1 VKSVVKKDG
10 GSSVQGCGRLHPIA
24 IHDYAMRLLDWVKIL
39 VAGLFGPRAKLP
51 YLSKSL
57 RANLAGGPSV
67 AKGDPRTLKRYLD
80 VIKCAARVGPDQ
92 LVQVVRE
99 FDPYF
104 SETVVGDSTP
114 LRSGLAVLESAPK
127 LTKEVLEAAL
137 CLSRLAGDIRAWRKA
152 LQQRCL
158 LAARTGDSNE
168 LLARLFERQQ
178 EGSLSKEEHEEILR
192 SYLERRSFDSIPA
205 WSQFF
210 ASLPESLAPSL
221 HQVYA
226 ARGRLSEAA
235 NLAETEGN
243 LRQAA
248 DYLLVMPGKQAA
260 LRAVALSAG
269 LAGSKTH
276 LAAHRRVAEL
286 SFAEHD
292 FAEAAVHYQ
301 QVGDLERA
309 SDCLRN
315 LGRFAAAIQ
324 LRPVI
329 QPAWLAELRDEIER
343 VIRAN
348 LELHDFAG
356 AARTLCS
363 VESAWRSKSIEAPH
377 QAEAERFRHLLG
389 ETVKTARLAL
399 EAEARTSQVQLGDNL
414 FKRWSL
420 FEEAVGNYLEAA
432 LQAEMAHDYFNA
444 SLLFEKAGAFGQ
456 ALSALGQIPQGAD
469 PKRRA
474 ELLERGGSYFMA
486 GLLYEKMGDTDRAVE
501 MFESAGE
508 FARAA
513 HVRQLQVGDEK
524 AVFDEKWLALLINAR
539 RVELLAELCLL
550 QARSSGRS
558 ADEKASR
565 LRRIKSLA
573 EQKLIGPKWAAEVA
587 AELPSIEETD
597 KETFRQ
603 QAGPWAEA
611 AVQTVRDTY
620 LDCFGLDLGT
630 SNSAVALFNKKT
642 RKAEIALWRG
652 QQTFPS
658 VFAVDQTGRELLGIP
673 ESELIGKSPR
683 GIVTRAKRQMGTDH
697 RYSVDGKTFRAEE
710 ISARIVSHAGTVAAD
725 YLRDRIA
732 DQMLALASGALGKAP
747 PREWIVEYLAE
758 QPQRLVPDKAVIT
771 VPAYFTDVQKQATRT
786 AATLA
791 RIKVLRLIHEP
802 TAACLAQRSNDAF
815 EGTLLVVDLGA
826 GTLDLALLDVG
837 AGVFGVIEIEG
848 DNLLGSSD
856 LDEILFQHFV
866 GVVSKETGI
875 ESIGQGLPGRR
886 LRQACE
892 ELKVEL
898 SSHLSWNLKLPY
910 LVGTKTVE
918 LSLRREELE
927 KLAAPWLKRI
937 QATCRKIGGRPARVL
952 LIGGG
957 GMMPAV
963 RRSVAEIFS
972 LEPTLG
978 VDPLTAVAR
987 GAVLQA
993 AILAGELKDTLVL
1006 DVVPFSLGIKL
1017 KDAGEGFAIS
1027 RLIPKHASIPAKK
1040 SGTYTTT
1047 SDNQTVVS
1055 IEIFQG
1061 EKPKPEDNYRIGQF
1075 NLEGIP
1081 PAKAGVPNIEVTF
1094 EIDANCLLRVTA
1106 CDAATKRER
1115 HISITDSHLLA
1126 PAQVTALQQRLRE
1139 TQTNQE
1145 RLVQLQKMAEGLADI
1160 VRGLAVTELP
1170 KLQRRFGELL
1180 NNYEH
1185 HMARYAPAPSDNL
1198 TLLEIY
1204 RERYD
1209 VEAKAQ
1215 LALDRWD
1222 NLKKSAQAWLDRR
1235 TALDIGSAKI
1245 DQELAGL
1252 FTDGGTLTPRV
1263 RDGAGAIAKLMT
1275 TYRRWTDVV
1284 AGLSINPDGGAEDL
1298 ARHFLRLT
1306 RYEEALSHFRRCAP
1320 ISSRNQVDLG
1330 LEILARLRQR
1340 EEYAKLLDIHLELLG
1355 FTKPD
1360 FVRLNLSVRTF
1371 ASSVVWIQQPQGTG
1385 SGFAVGRNE
1394 VATNRHVVTA
1404 DSGGRLVSPQ
1414 EVKVI
1419 SKHGSFRVA
1428 SIHVPQS
1435 GPDDVAILRL
1445 VEDTPLRP
1453 LPLGFSELVEVGER
1467 ILTLGFPAAGQGG
1480 FDENLYCN
1488 AGLVNRIRTS
1498 EFCSERVLEVSI
1510 ELQGGISGAPVL
1522 NEFGEVVG
1530 LTTFSLSR
1538 PRQQQSGPMLY
1549 EQSFY
1554 AVPVE
1559 VLRRLR
1565 DAIH

>member
-1 VKSVVKKDG
+1 
-10 GSSVQGCGRLHPIA
+10 
-24 IHDYAMRLLDWVKIL
+24 MRLLDWVTNL
-39 VAGLFGPRAKLP
+39 VAGLFGPRAKLS
-51 YLSKSL
+51 YYSKSL
-57 RANLAGGPSV
+57 RANLAGGSSV
-67 AKGDPRTLKRYLD
+67 AKADPRTLKRYLD
-80 VIKCAARVGPDQ
+80 VIGCAARVGPDQ

-114 LRSGLAVLESAPK
+114 LRSALAVLESAPK

-137 CLSRLAGDIRAWRKA
+137 CLSRLAGDIRARRKA

-158 LAARTGDSNE
+158 LAARSGDSNE

-226 ARGRLSEAA
+226 ARGRLPEAA
-235 NLAETEGN
+235 NLAEADGN
-243 LRQAA
+243 LQQAA
-248 DYLLVMPGKQAA
+248 DYLLLVPGKQAA
-260 LRAVALSAG
+260 LRAVALSEA

-286 SFAEHD
+286 SFAERN

-301 QVGDLERA
+301 QAGDLERA
-309 SDCLRN
+309 SDCLRH
-315 LGRFAAAIQ
+315 LGRFADAIQ

-348 LELHDFAG
+348 LELQDFAA
-356 AARTLCS
+356 AARTLYS
-363 VESAWRSKSIEAPH
+363 VESAWRSKSNEAPH
-377 QAEAERFRHLLG
+377 QSEAERFRHLLG
-389 ETVKTARLAL
+389 ETVKTGRLAL
-399 EAEARTSQVQLGDNL
+399 EAEARTSQAQPGATL

-420 FEEAVGNYLEAA
+420 FEEAAGNYLEAA

-456 ALSALGQIPQGAD
+456 ALSALGQMPQGAE

-474 ELLERGGSYFMA
+474 ELLERGGSFFMA
-486 GLLYEKMGDTDRAVE
+486 GLIYEKMGDKDRAIE

-508 FARAA
+508 FTRAA
-513 HVRQLQVGDEK
+513 HLRQLQVGDEK
-524 AVFDEKWLALLINAR
+524 AVFDEKWLALLIKGR

-611 AVQTVRDTY
+611 AAQTVRETY

-642 RKAEIALWRG
+642 HHAEIALWRG
-652 QQTFPS
+652 QPTFPS

-697 RYSVDGKTFRAEE
+697 RYTVDGKTFRAEE
-710 ISARIVSHAGTVAAD
+710 ISARIISHANTVAAD

-747 PREWIVEYLAE
+747 PREWIVDYLAE
-758 QPQRLVPDKAVIT
+758 HPRRLAPDKAVIT
-771 VPAYFTDVQKQATRT
+771 VPAYFTDVQKQATRN

-791 RIKVLRLIHEP
+791 RITVLRLIHEP
-802 TAACLAQRSNDAF
+802 TAACLAQRSNEAF
-815 EGTLLVVDLGA
+815 EGKLLVVDLGA

-837 AGVFGVIEIEG
+837 AGVFEVIEIEG

-856 LDEILFQHFV
+856 LDEILFKHFV
-866 GVVSKETGI
+866 GVVSKETGT

-892 ELKVEL
+892 ELKIEL
-898 SSHLSWNLKLPY
+898 SSHSTWNLTLPY

-937 QATCRKIGGRPARVL
+937 KDTCRKIGGRPARVL

-963 RRSVAEIFS
+963 RRCVAEIFS
-972 LEPTLG
+972 LEPSLG

-1017 KDAGEGFAIS
+1017 KVAGDRFAIS
-1027 RLIPKHASIPAKK
+1027 RLIPKHASIPVKA

-1061 EKPKPEDNYRIGQF
+1061 EKPKPEDNFRIGQF

-1081 PAKAGVPNIEVTF
+1081 PAKAGIPNIEVTF
-1094 EIDANCLLRVTA
+1094 DIDANCLLRVTA

-1145 RLVQLQKMAEGLADI
+1145 RLVQLQKMAEGLA
-1160 VRGLAVTELP
+1160 GLLRDTAVTELP

-1180 NNYEH
+1180 QNYEH
-1185 HMARYAPAPSDNL
+1185 NMARYAPAPSDNL
-1198 TLLEIY
+1198 TLLEVY

-1222 NLKKSAQAWLDRR
+1222 NLKKSAQAWLDRQ
-1235 TALDIGSAKI
+1235 TALDMGSAKV
-1245 DQELAGL
+1245 DQELTGL
-1252 FTDGGTLTPRV
+1252 FTDGGTLVPRV
-1263 RDGAGAIAKLMT
+1263 RDGARAIAELMT

-1284 AGLSINPDGGAEDL
+1284 EGLSINPDGGAEDL

-1320 ISSRNQVDLG
+1320 ISSRSQVDLG

-1355 FTKPD
+1355 VTKPD

-1371 ASSVVWIQQPQGTG
+1371 ASSVVWIQQPQCTG

-1394 VATNRHVVTA
+1394 VATNRHVVTT
-1404 DSGGRLVSPQ
+1404 DPGGRLVSPQ
-1414 EVKVI
+1414 EVKII

-1453 LPLGFSELVEVGER
+1453 LHLGFSELVEVGER
-1467 ILTLGFPAAGQGG
+1467 ILTLGFPATDQGG